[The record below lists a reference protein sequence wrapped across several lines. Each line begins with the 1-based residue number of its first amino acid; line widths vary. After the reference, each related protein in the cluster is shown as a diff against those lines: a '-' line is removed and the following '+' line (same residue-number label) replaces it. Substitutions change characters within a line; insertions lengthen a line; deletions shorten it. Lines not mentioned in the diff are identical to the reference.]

1 MDGRI
6 AGAGRGVGVSRL
18 VVGPRASVAAGV
30 GRPGRGGAGGRGLWG
45 CGLWAVWRGRIG

>member
-18 VVGPRASVAAGV
+18 VVGGAG
-30 GRPGRGGAGGRGLWG
+30 RGAGGCGAVG
-45 CGLWAVWRGRIG
+45 CGLCGAGG